1 MTVTEVFLLSQAV
14 DVPILF
20 FRHFNFN
27 SGCYFNGGQPAKR
40 NEAEMN
46 ETNILNCLAK
56 LALVDN
62 LHVNF
67 TFV

>member
-1 MTVTEVFLLSQAV
+1 MTVTEVFLLSHAV

-20 FRHFNFN
+20 SRHFNFN
-27 SGCYFNGGQPAKR
+27 SGCYFNGGQPTR
-40 NEAEMN
+40 LNEAEMN

-62 LHVNF
+62 SHVNF
-67 TFV
+67 AFV

>member
-27 SGCYFNGGQPAKR
+27 SGCYFNGGQPTSL
-40 NEAEMN
+40 NEAEMK
-46 ETNILNCLAK
+46 ETNILKQKYLY
-56 LALVDN
+56 LYL
-62 LHVNF
+62 
-67 TFV
+67 